1 MRLKSD
7 SNQMLD
13 LISVPTHSKTFPT
26 WAFFSLAAN
35 GILVVAIAWGLQ
47 HKYQWLLPSAVSQSA
62 AAPVS
67 APKPEQLMELGVRH
81 QLNYQQW
88 LALLQKE
95 AEVAAAQ
102 KPEHLS
108 ILLGDSIS
116 LWFPVELLPPKQTWL
131 NQGISGETS
140 AGLLGRLDLIDTTQP
155 EIIFV
160 LIGINDLIRGDK
172 DETILANQQLII
184 HYLRQ
189 VHPQAKIVIHSIL
202 PHGTDKVTWEGRD
215 RLLAI
220 PNSRIQALNEQIK
233 AIANSEGIIYLDL
246 YPLFSDTKGNLNT
259 ELTSD
264 GLHLNPKG
272 YKVWRN
278 ALIVL
283 NQLVLEPPSKVGRGE

>member
-1 MRLKSD
+1 M
-7 SNQMLD
+7 
-13 LISVPTHSKTFPT
+13 PTHSKTFPI
-26 WAFFSLAAN
+26 WAFFSLSAN
-35 GILVVAIAWGLQ
+35 GLLVVAIAWGLQ
-47 HKYQWLLPSAVSQSA
+47 HKYQWSLPSAVSQSA
-62 AAPVS
+62 AAGVS
-67 APKPEQLMELGVRH
+67 APKPEQLMELGPRH

-116 LWFPVELLPPKQTWL
+116 LWFPVELLPPKRTWL

-140 AGLLGRLDLIDTTQP
+140 VGLLERLDLIDRTQP

-160 LIGINDLIRGDK
+160 LIGINDLIRGAK

-184 HYLRQ
+184 SYLRK
-189 VHPQAKIVIHSIL
+189 VHPQSKIVIHSIL
-202 PHGTDKVTWEGRD
+202 PHGGEKITWEGRE

-246 YPLFSDTKGNLNT
+246 YPLFSDAKGNLNT

-264 GLHLNPKG
+264 GLHLNPQG
-272 YKVWRN
+272 YKIWRN

-283 NQLVLEPPSKVGRGE
+283 HQLVLEPTASKVGSRE

>member
-1 MRLKSD
+1 MPLKSD

-13 LISVPTHSKTFPT
+13 LISVPTHSKTFPA

-35 GILVVAIAWGLQ
+35 GLLVVAIAWGLQ
-47 HKYQWLLPSAVSQSA
+47 HKYQWSLPSAASQSVA
-62 AAPVS
+62 ARVS
-67 APKPEQLMELGVRH
+67 APKPEQVMELGQRH

-88 LALLQKE
+88 LALLQQE
-95 AEVAAAQ
+95 AEVAATQ

-108 ILLGDSIS
+108 ILLGDSLS
-116 LWFPVELLPPKQTWL
+116 LWFPVEILPPQRTWL

-140 AGLLGRLDLIDTTQP
+140 TGLLERLDLIDRTQP

-160 LIGINDLIRGDK
+160 LIGINDLIRGAK

-189 VHPQAKIVIHSIL
+189 VHPQTKIVIQSIL
-202 PHGTDKVTWEGRD
+202 PHSAEKITWEGRD
-215 RLLAI
+215 RLIAI
-220 PNSRIQALNEQIK
+220 PNSRIQALNQQIK

-246 YPLFSDTKGNLNT
+246 YPLFADTKGNLNT

-264 GLHLNPKG
+264 GLHLNPQG

-283 NQLVLEPPSKVGRGE
+283 NQLVLESTGASRE